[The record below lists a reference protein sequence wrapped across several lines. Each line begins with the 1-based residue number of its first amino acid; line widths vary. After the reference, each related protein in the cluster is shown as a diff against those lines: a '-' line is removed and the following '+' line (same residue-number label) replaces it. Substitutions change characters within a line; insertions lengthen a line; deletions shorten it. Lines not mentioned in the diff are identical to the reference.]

1 MEELK
6 KIIARNIID
15 LRRSNDMTQL
25 ELAERLNYT
34 DKAVSKWERGE
45 SLPDISVLK
54 AIADLFGVKIDYLVT
69 SEHVEAV
76 SEVLMSEDAADEAA
90 RHARHKR
97 SNRRVI
103 TAISILLVWLVATF
117 AFVLAQLIAPDA
129 VNHWLAFIYG
139 VPVSLVV
146 WLIFQSA
153 WFGGRHNF
161 LLISLLVWSLLASIH
176 ISFVVLAPP
185 EAFRNIWLLYILG
198 IPGQAIILTW
208 SRLMHR
214 TKK

>member
-15 LRRSNDMTQL
+15 LRRANNMTQL
-25 ELAERLNYT
+25 ELAEKLNYT

-69 SEHVEAV
+69 VDHVEAV

-90 RHARHKR
+90 RHARHKK
-97 SNRRVI
+97 SNHRVI

-117 AFVLAQLIAPDA
+117 AFVIIQLIDPHAI
-129 VNHWLAFIYG
+129 NHWLAFIYG
-139 VPVSLVV
+139 VPVSFVV
-146 WLIFQSA
+146 WLVFNSV
-153 WFGGRHNF
+153 WFRGRHNF
-161 LLISLLVWSLLASIH
+161 LLISLLTWSILAAIH
-176 ISFVVLAPP
+176 ISCVALGSSSNV
-185 EAFRNIWLLYILG
+185 WLLYILG
-198 IPGQAIILTW
+198 IPGQAIIITW